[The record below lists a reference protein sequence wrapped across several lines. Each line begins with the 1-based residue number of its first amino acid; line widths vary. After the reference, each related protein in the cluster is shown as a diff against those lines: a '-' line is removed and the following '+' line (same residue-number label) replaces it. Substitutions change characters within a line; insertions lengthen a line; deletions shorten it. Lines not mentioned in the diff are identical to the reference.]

1 MKILIA
7 YASKTGTVTEC
18 VGRLIK
24 ALHGLDVTAVD
35 LEKEVPQVADFD
47 LIVAG
52 SSVRFGRLLPAARKF
67 LQANKDVLLTKTLCL
82 FLCCGIAHEYEYY
95 REVVFPRELRD
106 AADQSIYFGGRLSL
120 EGLTFFERLLVR
132 HLRTSI
138 AESEIEDGEYTPSL
152 PGILPENIDRMATLI
167 RAKYAERASVETTKN
182 KGFR

>member
-7 YASKTGTVTEC
+7 YASKTGTVREC
-18 VGRLIK
+18 VERLTT
-24 ALHGLDVTAVD
+24 ALKGLDVTVAD
-35 LEKEVPQVADFD
+35 LDKETPSPADFD

-52 SSVRFGRLLPAARKF
+52 ASVRFGRLLPSARRF
-67 LQANKDVLLTKTLCL
+67 LQASKDVLLTKPLCL

-106 AADQSIYFGGRLSL
+106 AAEHSVYFGGRLSTD
-120 EGLTFFERLLVR
+120 GLGFFEKLLVR

-152 PGILPENIDRMATLI
+152 PGILPENVDRLASLI
-167 RAKYAERASVETTKN
+167 RTKLASLSE
-182 KGFR
+182 